1 MQTIVITGANRGLG
15 LEFCRQ
21 YSQQDINII
30 ACCRHPDLAS
40 ELQAIAK
47 TNSRLTIYSLDVND
61 FKQID
66 NLAQQL
72 KDETIDI
79 LLSNAGVYGDTQE
92 HSFGELDYQIW
103 EQTLRI
109 NALAPVKLAESFLN
123 NLLKS
128 KNPKFIAMSSL
139 MASMADN
146 NSGGSLCYR
155 SSKAALNAAMK
166 TLAID
171 LKSQQIA
178 VLILHPG
185 WVKTD
190 MGGSNAPMNPQ
201 DSITRMRQVIADF
214 SLDKSGAFLNY
225 RGEVL
230 PW

>member
-1 MQTIVITGANRGLG
+1 MQTILITGANRGLG

-40 ELQAIAK
+40 ELHAIAK
-47 TNSRLTIYSLDVND
+47 TNSRLTIYALDVND

-92 HSFGELDYQIW
+92 HNFGELDYQIW

-109 NALAPVKLAESFLN
+109 NSLAPVKLAESFLN

-139 MASMADN
+139 MASISDN
-146 NSGGSLCYR
+146 SSGGSLCYR

-166 TLAID
+166 SLAID
-171 LKSQQIA
+171 LKTQHIA
-178 VLILHPG
+178 ILILHPG

-201 DSITRMRQVIADF
+201 DSIAGMRQVIANF
-214 SLDKSGAFLNY
+214 SLEKSGAFLNY